1 MAYNPD
7 AQTVSRI
14 NAGEGDDALQ
24 EYQQPEIQM
33 APSFMGMTPSVA
45 REVATVQGQI
55 MIAKAFPR
63 NMKDVWNK
71 VEAACQRRS
80 LAEKAIYRYA
90 RGGTDISGPS
100 IRLAEA
106 LINAYGNAKA
116 GFEIISSDSE
126 SSRVRAYAYD
136 METNTI
142 QERTF
147 DVPHIRQTK
156 QGRTKLTD
164 PRDIYEAV
172 ANQAQR
178 RVRACA
184 LSILPGDMVELGVN
198 ACRKTM
204 EKSIDLN
211 PSKIR
216 NLVEAFVKYGVSQ
229 VMIEA
234 RIQRHV
240 DAMTVE
246 QFVDLMNVGN
256 SLRDGIGKVE
266 DFFDKDAKPIGNGNA
281 SSAPAP
287 EKPKTTTKKAAAKTQ
302 QAASSPAA
310 APKAEEKKVA
320 HADAV
325 PASEPE
331 GPSIPDDVWSQP
343 EQQPASGEDL
353 PPMNENGELIGPEGF
368 EDDDDFFN
376 S

>member
-1 MAYNPD
+1 MAYNPE

-14 NAGEGDDALQ
+14 NAGENSGALQ

-71 VEAACQRRS
+71 VEAACQRKS
-80 LAEKAIYRYA
+80 LAEKASYRYA

-156 QGRTKLTD
+156 TGRTKLTD

-198 ACRKTM
+198 SCRKTM

-256 SLRDGIGKVE
+256 SLRDGIGNVE
-266 DFFDKDAKPIGNGNA
+266 DFFDKDAKPIGNGSA

-287 EKPKTTTKKAAAKTQ
+287 EKPKAAPRKAAAKAQ
-302 QAASSPAA
+302 QAAPAPA
-310 APKAEEKKVA
+310 APKAEEEKA
-320 HADAV
+320 AQTAAA

-331 GPSIPDDVWSQP
+331 GPSIPDDVWG
-343 EQQPASGEDL
+343 QPASGEIL
-353 PPMNENGELIGPEGF
+353 PPMNEDGELIGPEGF

-376 S
+376 R

>member
-7 AQTVSRI
+7 AQTVSKI
-14 NAGEGDDALQ
+14 NAGEEGGALQ
-24 EYQQPEIQM
+24 EYQQPEMQM
-33 APSFMGMTPSVA
+33 TPSFIGMTPSVA

-90 RGGTDISGPS
+90 RGGSDISGPS

-156 QGRTKLTD
+156 TGRTKLTD

-266 DFFDKDAKPIGNGNA
+266 DFFDKDAKPISGGSA
-281 SSAPAP
+281 APSASAPQ
-287 EKPKTTTKKAAAKTQ
+287 EKQKAAPRKTAAKAQ
-302 QAASSPAA
+302 QAAHKAEEEKTAQPAA
-310 APKAEEKKVA
+310 AP
-320 HADAV
+320 
-325 PASEPE
+325 ASEM
-331 GPSIPDDVWSQP
+331 GPSVPDEVWGQP
-343 EQQPASGEDL
+343 AHQPASGEDL
-353 PPMNENGELIGPEGF
+353 PPMNENGELLGPEGF
-368 EDDDDFFN
+368 EDDNDFFN
-376 S
+376 M

>member
-310 APKAEEKKVA
+310 APKAEEKKEA
-320 HADAV
+320 QADAV

-331 GPSIPDDVWSQP
+331 GPSIPDDVWGQSAQR
-343 EQQPASGEDL
+343 PASGEDL

>member
-1 MAYNPD
+1 MGYNPD

-14 NAGEGDDALQ
+14 NAGEGDDSLQ
-24 EYQQPEIQM
+24 GYQQPEIQM

-71 VEAACQRRS
+71 VEAACQRKS

-156 QGRTKLTD
+156 TGRTKLTD

-266 DFFDKDAKPIGNGNA
+266 DFFDKDAKPIGGGNA
-281 SSAPAP
+281 SSAPAV
-287 EKPKTTTKKAAAKTQ
+287 EKPKAAPKKAAARTQ

-310 APKAEEKKVA
+310 APKAEEKKA
-320 HADAV
+320 AQADAV

-331 GPSIPDDVWSQP
+331 GPSIPDDVWGQP
-343 EQQPASGEDL
+343 EQQPASVEDL